1 MESIYENTK
10 EMLKQE
16 GLMLY
21 GKPATKE
28 DIDRILKAMK
38 VGMMMALQKDND

>member
-1 MESIYENTK
+1 
-10 EMLKQE
+10 MLKQD

-28 DIDRILKAMK
+28 DIDNILKAMK

>member
-1 MESIYENTK
+1 
-10 EMLKQE
+10 MLKQD

-21 GKPATKE
+21 GKPATKD
-28 DIDRILKAMK
+28 DIDNILKAMK